1 MPRNTHF
8 FYFFVPNCRG
18 RGGGRGGWEGGV
30 GGGGRIK
37 STREK
42 IINISR
48 NGVGIFLGHSL
59 STIKLT

>member
-18 RGGGRGGWEGGV
+18 MGGGRGGGGWG